1 MVTGGIFG
9 PKLSGKTTLAKKLC
23 QQYWT
28 KHKIRS
34 LVLDIN
40 QDDDWGEHCWTT
52 NDEKKFWDVV
62 WKTQN
67 SIVVVDEA
75 AETIKRD
82 KTLIPVF
89 TRLRHCGHILLVIGH
104 SGTNLLPVM
113 REQFDTVYLF
123 RQSEKSAGIFAEVMT
138 EKGLLAASELQQ
150 YEFIHHK
157 LYGQPRKMKLAL

>member
-1 MVTGGIFG
+1 MVSGGIFG
-9 PKLSGKTTLAKKLC
+9 PKLSGKTTLAMKIS

-40 QDDDWGEHCWTT
+40 EDTWGEHAWTT
-52 NDEKKFWDVV
+52 NDEKKFWPVA
-62 WKTQN
+62 WKTTN
-67 SIVVVDEA
+67 SVVIIDEA
-75 AETIKRD
+75 AETIRRD
-82 KTLIPVF
+82 KSLIPVF
-89 TRLRHCGHILLVIGH
+89 TRLRHCNHILLVIGH
-104 SGTNLLPVM
+104 SGVNLLPAM

-123 RQSEKSAGIFAEVMT
+123 RQSESAAKVWAEVMT

-157 LYGQPRKMKLAL
+157 LYGKPQKMKLAL